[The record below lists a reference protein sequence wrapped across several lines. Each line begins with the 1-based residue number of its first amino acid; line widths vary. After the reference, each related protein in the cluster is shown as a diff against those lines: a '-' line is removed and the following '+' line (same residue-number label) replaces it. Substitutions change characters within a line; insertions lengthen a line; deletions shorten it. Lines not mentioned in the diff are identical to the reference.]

1 MQINDSGSQWNYE
14 KREHVLPWMVTKEP
28 LLVSQT
34 QLNAVG
40 VRGNGGCGKNVLML
54 KAVVGVCGATSGWVS
69 KMGGMRAP
77 ALRGSLL
84 LEAAT
89 DVVGGGELVMVLRS

>member
-1 MQINDSGSQWNYE
+1 
-14 KREHVLPWMVTKEP
+14 MV
-28 LLVSQT
+28 
-34 QLNAVG
+34 QL
-40 VRGNGGCGKNVLML
+40 
-54 KAVVGVCGATSGWVS
+54 AVVCPKW
-69 KMGGMRAP
+69 GGMRAL